1 MPTWTRVR
9 DTHTGHTFDIDAR
22 TLPHRPGV
30 EPVNDPKRW
39 PDIEGP
45 RAQPR
50 PPKPHV
56 DKGTPRGDAG
66 RRRTTTTST
75 PASTPTTTSR
85 EQQS

>member
-30 EPVNDPKRW
+30 EPVNDPQRW
-39 PDIEGP
+39 PDVEGP

-50 PPKPHV
+50 PAKPHV
-56 DKGTPRGDAG
+56 DKGAPHDPRGAG
-66 RRRTTTTST
+66 RRRPTTST
-75 PASTPTTTSR
+75 PAPTPATTSR
-85 EQQS
+85 EQ